1 MKTFYLSQ
9 VIHHKLCTTSGTVIG
24 KVVDLVVDGSHDR
37 PKVVAAKIKSGKKF
51 RYVDLNNH
59 KVTGEKDKVNLTCA
73 AAVDFDISSIQ
84 ALFLVKNILDKQVVD
99 ISDRKVV
106 RVNDLRLINIQSG
119 TFLLAVDVGWE
130 GLLRRLGVDKPVET
144 ILKPF
149 KGNIPSEFILW
160 KEVEAINYK
169 GYGIQLSKPYNK
181 LSTLHPSDLA
191 DILEELD
198 SKSLLDVFTSLDEEQ
213 AADVLEEMEP
223 EVQQD
228 VVKSLSVEKA
238 ADLLEKMPADEAA
251 DILDALEDDRAEEL
265 LKEMET
271 EASDEIRE
279 LMEYSENQVGSLMST
294 DFISFHESKTVA
306 DTIAELRRLKPEAN
320 TIYSMYIMDKIERL
334 VASFSLRDLVISD
347 GKTKLVDIMNKQ
359 VIYVYDD
366 DKMNS
371 LSELIS
377 KYNLS
382 SIPVVDHEHKMVGMV
397 IIDDVVFNLLS
408 RIRRR

>member
-9 VIHHKLCTTSGTVIG
+9 VIRHNLRSPSGVVLG
-24 KVVDLVVDGSHDR
+24 KITDLVVDGSLER
-37 PKVVAAKIKSGKKF
+37 PKVVAAKIKSGKKS
-51 RYVDLNNH
+51 RYIDLKYH
-59 KVTGEKDKVNLTCA
+59 TITGEKDKVRLVCPSII
-73 AAVDFDISSIQ
+73 DFDISSIH

-119 TFLLAVDVGWE
+119 TYLLAVDVGWE
-130 GLLRRLGVDKPVET
+130 GLLRRLGVDKSVET
-144 ILKPF
+144 LLKPF

-198 SKSLLDVFTSLDEEQ
+198 SKSLLEVFSSLDEEQ

-251 DILDALEDDRAEEL
+251 DILDDLEDDRAEEL

-271 EASDEIRE
+271 EASEEIRE
-279 LMEYSENQVGSLMST
+279 LMEYPEHHVGSLMST
-294 DFISFHESKTVA
+294 DFISFHPSTTVA
-306 DTIAELRRLKPEAN
+306 DTIAELRKLKPEAN
-320 TIYSMYIMDKIERL
+320 TIYSMYIMDKDERL
-334 VASFSLRDLVISD
+334 VASFSLRDLVISESNI
-347 GKTKLVDIMNKQ
+347 KLNEIMNKH

-366 DKMNS
+366 DKINS

-382 SIPVVDHEHKMVGMV
+382 SIPVVDHDHKMVGMV

-408 RIRRR
+408 RIRKR

>member
-1 MKTFYLSQ
+1 
-9 VIHHKLCTTSGTVIG
+9 
-24 KVVDLVVDGSHDR
+24 
-37 PKVVAAKIKSGKKF
+37 
-51 RYVDLNNH
+51 
-59 KVTGEKDKVNLTCA
+59 
-73 AAVDFDISSIQ
+73 
-84 ALFLVKNILDKQVVD
+84 
-99 ISDRKVV
+99 
-106 RVNDLRLINIQSG
+106 
-119 TFLLAVDVGWE
+119 
-130 GLLRRLGVDKPVET
+130 
-144 ILKPF
+144 
-149 KGNIPSEFILW
+149 
-160 KEVEAINYK
+160 
-169 GYGIQLSKPYNK
+169 
-181 LSTLHPSDLA
+181 
-191 DILEELD
+191 
-198 SKSLLDVFTSLDEEQ
+198 
-213 AADVLEEMEP
+213 VLEEMEP

-251 DILDALEDDRAEEL
+251 DILDALEEDRAEEL

-294 DFISFHESKTVA
+294 DFISFLESTTVA

-320 TIYSMYIMDKIERL
+320 TIYSMYVTDKDERL
-334 VASFSLRDLVISD
+334 IASFSLRDLVISD
-347 GKTKLVDIMNKQ
+347 SKTRLVDFMNKQ
-359 VIYVYDD
+359 VIYVYDN

-382 SIPVVDHEHKMVGMV
+382 SIPVVDHEHKLVGMV

>member
-1 MKTFYLSQ
+1 MKNFYLSQ
-9 VIHHKLCTTSGTVIG
+9 VIHHNLRNTNGEVIG
-24 KVVDLVVDGSHDR
+24 KVTDLVVDASLDR
-37 PKVVAAKIKSGKKF
+37 PKVVAAKIKSGKKS
-51 RYVDLNNH
+51 RYVDLKDH
-59 KVTGEKDKVNLTCA
+59 SIISEKDKVKITCPSDA
-73 AAVDFDISSIQ
+73 DFDISSIH

-119 TFLLAVDVGWE
+119 TYLLAVDVGWE
-130 GLLRRLGVDKPVET
+130 GLLRRLGIDKPVET
-144 ILKPF
+144 MLKPF

-169 GYGIQLSKPYNK
+169 GYGIQLSKPYKK

-198 SKSLLDVFTSLDEEQ
+198 SKSLLEVFSSLDEEQ

-228 VVKSLSVEKA
+228 VLKSLSVEKA

-251 DILDALEDDRAEEL
+251 DILDD
-265 LKEMET
+265 
-271 EASDEIRE
+271 IRE
-279 LMEYSENQVGSLMST
+279 LMEYPEHHVGSLMST
-294 DFISFHESKTVA
+294 DFIAFQPTGTVA
-306 DTIAELRRLKPEAN
+306 ETIAELRKLKPEAN
-320 TIYSMYIMDKIERL
+320 TIYSMYILDKDERL
-334 VASFSLRDLVISD
+334 VASFSLRDLVISESN
-347 GKTKLVDIMNKQ
+347 TKLSDIMNTH

-366 DKMNS
+366 DKINS
-371 LSELIS
+371 LSEIIS